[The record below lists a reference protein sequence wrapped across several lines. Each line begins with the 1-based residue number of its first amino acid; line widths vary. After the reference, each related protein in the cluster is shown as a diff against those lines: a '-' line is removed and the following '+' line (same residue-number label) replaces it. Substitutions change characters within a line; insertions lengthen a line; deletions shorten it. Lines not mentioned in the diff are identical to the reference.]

1 MNRFYGTGVAMVTPF
16 DADGQVDYPALKNLV
31 NYLIDGGVEYLV
43 SLGTTGESVT
53 LSKEEKKKVFAF
65 TAEVNNGRAGLVAGI
80 AGNNTHEVVEQV
92 KAFDT
97 TGYDAILSASPN
109 YNKPTQE
116 GIYQHYKAIAEASTL
131 PVILYNVPSRT
142 GSNITAETTVR
153 LAHDFKN
160 IIGIK
165 EASGNFDQMNQIMRD
180 KPDNFMMISGD
191 DPITL
196 PMIAL
201 GGVGV
206 ISVTGNALP
215 RQCSDMVR
223 LCLQGDFKSAQKGHS
238 ALIDFTRMMFAE
250 GSPAGV
256 KTALKYLGI
265 CGDVVRLP
273 LVQVSPKLAEKIIQ
287 ETKLLAS
294 PVAVH

>member
-16 DADGQVDYPALKNLV
+16 DADGQVDYQGLRNLI

-53 LSKEEKKKVFAF
+53 LSKEEKKKVFEF
-65 TAEVNNGRAGLVAGI
+65 TAEVAAGRVNLIAGI
-80 AGNNTHEVVEQV
+80 ASNNTHEVVNEV
-92 KAFDT
+92 KNFNIA
-97 TGYDAILSASPN
+97 GYDAILSASPA

-116 GIYQHYKAIAEASTL
+116 GIYQHYKAIAEAAKL
-131 PVILYNVPSRT
+131 PVILYNVPGRT
-142 GSNITAETTVR
+142 GSNISAETTIR

-180 KPDNFMMISGD
+180 KPEDFLLISGD
-191 DPITL
+191 DPISL

-206 ISVTGNALP
+206 ISVVGNALP
-215 RQCSDMVR
+215 RLFSDMIR
-223 LCLQGDFKSAQKGHS
+223 LCLQGDFKAAQKGHS
-238 ALIDFTRMMFAE
+238 AVVDFTRMVFAE
-250 GSPAGV
+250 GNPAGV

-265 CGDVVRLP
+265 CGDAVRLP
-273 LVQVSPKLAEKIIQ
+273 LVQVSPKLAEKIIH
-287 ETKLLAS
+287 ETRLLAA

>member
-16 DADGQVDYPALKNLV
+16 SSDGQVDYPGLSSLI

-43 SLGTTGESVT
+43 SLGTTGESAT
-53 LSKEEKKKVFAF
+53 LSKDEKKKVFAY
-65 TAEVNNGRAGLVAGI
+65 TAEVNNGRLPLIAGI
-80 AGNNTHEVVEQV
+80 AGNNTAEVIEHI
-92 KAFDT
+92 KNFDT
-97 TGYDAILSASPN
+97 TGYNAILSASPY

-116 GIYQHYKAIAEASTL
+116 GIYQHYKAIAEASPL

-142 GSNITAETTVR
+142 GSNIAAETTIR

-165 EASGNFDQMNQIMRD
+165 EASGNFDQLNQIMRD
-180 KPDNFMMISGD
+180 KPEDFLLISGD
-191 DPITL
+191 DPISL
-196 PMIAL
+196 AMAAM

-206 ISVTGNALP
+206 ISVVGNALP
-215 RQCSDMVR
+215 RQFSDMIR
-223 LCLQGDFKSAQKGHS
+223 LCLEGDFKRAQKGHYD
-238 ALIDFTRMMFAE
+238 LIDFTRMMFAE

-265 CGDVVRLP
+265 CGDTVRLP
-273 LVQVSPKLAEKIIQ
+273 LVQVSKTLAEKIVQ
-287 ETKLLAS
+287 ETQRIA
-294 PVAVH
+294 PQVMAH